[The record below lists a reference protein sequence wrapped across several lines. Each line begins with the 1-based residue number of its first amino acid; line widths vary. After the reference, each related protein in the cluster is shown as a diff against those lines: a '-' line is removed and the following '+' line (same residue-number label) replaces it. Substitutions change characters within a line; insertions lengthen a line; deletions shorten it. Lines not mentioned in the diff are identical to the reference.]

1 MLPCISVIICTH
13 NPRHDYLDKVLEALR
28 VQTLSSELWELLLID
43 NASEKPINLEI
54 NLDWHPQARHIREEE
69 LGLTPARLRGI
80 KEARAELLVFVDDD
94 NVLDS
99 EYLEVTLQISKS
111 WSMLGV
117 WGGQT
122 PPKFDA
128 PPPDWTKPYWYM
140 LAIYQFD
147 LDRWSNVLYAGTNPC
162 GAGMCVRKI
171 VAKKYADLVCNDP
184 KRMNMDR
191 KGKSLVSCGDT
202 DLAFTACDL
211 NLGMGQFA
219 SLKLTHL
226 IPTER
231 LQESYLLRL
240 AQANG
245 YSSVILRSF
254 RDDTLSFSKQSWRGK
269 LIEYYYTQRME
280 QRERRF
286 YQAKKRGEM
295 SAIQDLSNS

>member
-13 NPRHDYLDKVLEALR
+13 NPRHDYLDKVLKALR

-94 NVLDS
+94 NVLDLD
-99 EYLEVTLQISKS
+99 YLETALKISKDFPV
-111 WSMLGV
+111 LGV
-117 WGGQT
+117 WGGQS
-122 PPKFDA
+122 PPGFDE
-128 PPPDWTKPYWYM
+128 PPPEWSEPYWHM
-140 LAIYQFD
+140 LAIDQFD
-147 LDRWSNVLYAGTNPC
+147 RDRWSNVPYTGTNPC
-162 GAGMCVRKI
+162 GAGMCVRRM
-171 VAKKYADLVCNDP
+171 VAEKYADLACNDP

-191 KGKSLVSCGDT
+191 KGKSLISCGDT

-211 NLGMGQFA
+211 SLGMGQFA

-226 IPTER
+226 MPVER
-231 LQESYLLRL
+231 LQEDYLLKL

-245 YSSVILRSF
+245 YSSVVLRSF
-254 RDDTLSFSKQSWRGK
+254 RQDTPSLPKESWRSK
-269 LIEYYYTQRME
+269 LLEYSRIRRME
-280 QRERRF
+280 SRRRRF
-286 YQAKKRGEM
+286 YQATKRGEI
-295 SAIQDLSNS
+295 SAIRDLLDS